1 MTPPTI
7 IFEARDL
14 LQRYDVL
21 LCDIWGVV
29 HDGRRA
35 FDAANDALTRFRAGG
50 GTVVL
55 VSNAPSPAA
64 AVARVL
70 DDKAVVRSAW
80 DRIVSSGDL
89 ALGHIRTKG
98 YQRLHQIGPSHRDTA
113 FFDALPGP
121 SVDIMEAEAIACT
134 GLVDD
139 RREQPEAYLPVLQAA
154 RQRKLPFVCANPD
167 LHVHVGPDLLPC
179 AGAIATLYANLGGDV
194 IWAGKP
200 HPIAYA
206 TALDV
211 AAELRG
217 SPLPRRRVLA
227 IGDSVRTDL
236 AAAAGA
242 GVDALFIA
250 SGIHRDDVM
259 AGADID
265 AKRLA
270 TLLSGD
276 APPARASASALRW

>member
-7 IFEARDL
+7 ITEARDL

-29 HDGRRA
+29 HDGQRA

-55 VSNAPSPAA
+55 VSNAPSPSD

-70 DDKAVVRSAW
+70 DDRAVLRSAW

-89 ALGHIRTKG
+89 ALSHIRAKG
-98 YQRLHQIGPSHRDTA
+98 YQRLHQIGPLRRDRG

-121 SVDIMEAEAIACT
+121 SVAIAEAEAIACT

-139 RREQPEAYLPVLQAA
+139 RREKAEDYLPTLQAA
-154 RQRKLPFVCANPD
+154 RQRRLPFVCANPD
-167 LHVHVGPDLLPC
+167 LHVHVGADLLEC
-179 AGAIATLYANLGGDV
+179 AGAIATLYAGLGGDV
-194 IWAGKP
+194 VWAGKP
-200 HPIAYA
+200 HPVAYA
-206 TALDV
+206 KALDV

-217 SPLPRRRVLA
+217 GPVPRRRVLA

-250 SGIHRDDVM
+250 SGIHRDEAM
-259 AGADID
+259 NGADID
-265 AKRLA
+265 TMRLA
-270 TLLSGD
+270 NLLSGD
-276 APPARASASALRW
+276 APPVIGSASALRW